1 MIKKCGIT
9 LLLFGILMGCSSKT
23 KENNEEKEIKIIEG
37 TKRENEVKEVSTTD
51 KDLGY
56 QKQLEKDFELDMEY
70 LDEHFNLVQSSIQ
83 TIVSAIFTGGN
94 LSERDYPLLI
104 TNLETTLSF
113 LENMQDYSEIE
124 KYKKSYSYLK
134 EGSQYLNTAY
144 TTFNSFFESQSQ
156 DGNTFIDIFFK
167 GLETYNQALKKFE
180 MVGETYEQ
188 EYIGNAVDTNV
199 SDKISITKSE
209 KDGIHYWKG
218 EQEIV
223 DGEDWNMLNEDEKN
237 QLIMLDIEQTE
248 ASGIVETNKLSAD
261 YVELLNNYFKEQT
274 NLKDSIK
281 DVFSE
286 ILIDEIKNK

>member
-1 MIKKCGIT
+1 M
-9 LLLFGILMGCSSKT
+9 
-23 KENNEEKEIKIIEG
+23 E
-37 TKRENEVKEVSTTD
+37 
-51 KDLGY
+51 Y

-70 LDEHFNLVQSSIQ
+70 LNEHFNLVQSSIQ
-83 TIVSAIFTGGN
+83 TIASAISTGGN

-104 TNLETTLSF
+104 TNIETTLSF
-113 LENMQDYSEIE
+113 LKNMQDYSELG

-134 EGSQYLNTAY
+134 EGSQYLNIAY
-144 TTFNSFFESQSQ
+144 TTFNGFFESQNQ
-156 DGNTFIDIFFK
+156 DANTFIKIFFK
-167 GLETYNQALKKFE
+167 GLETYKQALKKFE
-180 MVGETYEQ
+180 LLGQTYEQ
-188 EYIGNAVDTNV
+188 EYIENAVDTNI
-199 SDKISITKSE
+199 SDKITITKSE
-209 KDGIHYWKG
+209 KDGIHYLKG

-223 DGEDWNMLNEDEKN
+223 DGEDWNMLNEDEKI
-237 QLIMLDIEQTE
+237 QLIMLDLEQTE

>member
-1 MIKKCGIT
+1 MLKKFGV
-9 LLLFGILMGCSSKT
+9 LLLIAGILTGCSDKSDEKT
-23 KENNEEKEIKIIEG
+23 NVEDEAKVKD
-37 TKRENEVKEVSTTD
+37 EVQIVSTTD
-51 KDLGY
+51 KDMEY

-83 TIVSAIFTGGN
+83 TVVSAISTGGN

-113 LENMQDYSEIE
+113 LENMQDYSELE

-156 DGNTFIDIFFK
+156 DANTFIDIFFK
-167 GLETYNQALKKFE
+167 GLETYNQAFKKIE

-188 EYIGNAVDTNV
+188 EYIGNAIDTNV
-199 SDKISITKSE
+199 SDEISITKSE

-223 DGEDWNMLNEDEKN
+223 DGEDWNMLNEDEKI
-237 QLIMLDIEQTE
+237 QLIMLDLEQTE

-281 DVFSE
+281 DVFTE
-286 ILIDEIKNK
+286 ILIAEIKNK